1 MQTNERTEQ
10 SRADGTEELDNI
22 KEETSA
28 EPHLTPTENGGD
40 HPVPS
45 TETKL
50 EDSGHRIE
58 QTSTEDKASLE
69 NNTIMD
75 DLTPEPLEVI
85 NDPTAN
91 LSPCDMEIS
100 SPD

>member
-40 HPVPS
+40 HPVLS
-45 TETKL
+45 TGNAPLWLCFDPLCNCKTRVFVK
-50 EDSGHRIE
+50 SYK
-58 QTSTEDKASLE
+58 TC
-69 NNTIMD
+69 
-75 DLTPEPLEVI
+75 DLI
-85 NDPTAN
+85 
-91 LSPCDMEIS
+91 
-100 SPD
+100 

>member
-1 MQTNERTEQ
+1 MRQRNEGCVRIAIYF
-10 SRADGTEELDNI
+10 SIFLF
-22 KEETSA
+22 
-28 EPHLTPTENGGD
+28 
-40 HPVPS
+40 